1 MSVAGIVI
9 YEINPDGSLDG
20 RWTHAATGG
29 RAATEHASG
38 GTPGMLQGTYQVVV
52 KNVDKTLLFDGSLT
66 IKQLGEAY
74 SLDWSGNLVSPNR
87 RPAQFTGIGL
97 LQGRDT
103 LAATFQE
110 TAEGDVRQKIEQAN
124 AEFGRAFAN
133 GDAKAVAGLYT
144 PTAELFPPNAAIVQG
159 RDAIQAFW
167 QAAIASGMTQVTLS
181 TAEVESLGDTAVET
195 GTAILESSHPANVG
209 HGKYVVIWK
218 QAGGAWLLHRDCWN
232 SSDPSSLATS

>member
-1 MSVAGIVI
+1 
-9 YEINPDGSLDG
+9 
-20 RWTHAATGG
+20 
-29 RAATEHASG
+29 
-38 GTPGMLQGTYQVVV
+38 MLQGTYQVVV

-124 AEFGRAFAN
+124 AEFGLCVCQRGREGRGGVVHPNGRALPSQRRN
-133 GDAKAVAGLYT
+133 CSG
-144 PTAELFPPNAAIVQG
+144 PG
-159 RDAIQAFW
+159 RHPGIL
-167 QAAIASGMTQVTLS
+167 ASGDRVRD
-181 TAEVESLGDTAVET
+181 DTSNALD
-195 GTAILESSHPANVG
+195 G
-209 HGKYVVIWK
+209 
-218 QAGGAWLLHRDCWN
+218 
-232 SSDPSSLATS
+232 